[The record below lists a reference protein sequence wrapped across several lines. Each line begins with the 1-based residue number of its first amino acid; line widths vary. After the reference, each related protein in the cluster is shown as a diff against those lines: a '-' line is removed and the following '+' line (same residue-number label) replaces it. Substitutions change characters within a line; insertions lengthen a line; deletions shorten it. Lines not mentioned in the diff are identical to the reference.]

1 MLGVLSVIHII
12 LAILLVCAVLIQD
25 SKGGAMGM
33 FGGGSSSTVFGASG
47 GTNFLV
53 KVTTFIAVGFSIT
66 CIVLANH
73 TTKDITE
80 SATDDFVPTKKS
92 APAVPGTPADT
103 KTSPSDK

>member
-1 MLGVLSVIHII
+1 MFSVLSVIHII
-12 LAILLVCAVLIQD
+12 LAILLVCSID
-25 SKGGAMGM
+25 SRLQGWRYGHVY
-33 FGGGSSSTVFGASG
+33 GGSSSTVFGASG

-80 SATDDFVPTKKS
+80 SAT
-92 APAVPGTPADT
+92 
-103 KTSPSDK
+103 